1 VTASVTV
8 WLTACAPA
16 PPLAVTVAMKE
27 FVDGALG
34 ALDTLLPPLHPLV
47 TLKNATMINN
57 APSRHERFFRGHV
70 TSNIQASSV
79 PRKAFESLRAELP
92 RAIRIADDWAAGLL
106 MLSAICTGVS
116 PSRLG
121 CAGRNVHEEPRG
133 SPEQL
138 SDTAPMK
145 PRPGPGVSRRL
156 VVPGPLPEIDT
167 FPGLAEIRKSGLP
180 TTIVA
185 APEVE
190 PTKFGSP
197 EYTPVILCEPLVS
210 WVVVRVASKLFTW
223 TGFPNAVFPVK
234 NWTVPVGSIVPF
246 GSTMAW
252 SITAVFGRAPAGIK
266 RIVCVGPLATLMLIG
281 PALLAEKLASP
292 E

>member
-1 VTASVTV
+1 
-8 WLTACAPA
+8 
-16 PPLAVTVAMKE
+16 VAMKE

-34 ALDTLLPPLHPLV
+34 ALATLWPLLHPLIA
-47 TLKNATMINN
+47 LENATMTNN
-57 APSRHERFFRGHV
+57 APGRHERFFRGQV
-70 TSNIQASSV
+70 TRNIQASST
-79 PRKAFESLRAELP
+79 PRNAFESLRAGLP
-92 RAIRIADDWAAGLL
+92 RAIRIADDGTGGLL
-106 MLSAICTGVS
+106 MLRATCKGVN

-138 SDTAPMK
+138 SDTAPTK
-145 PRPGPGVSRRL
+145 PRPGPGVNRRF
-156 VVPGPLPEIDT
+156 VVPGPLPEIVT
-167 FPGLAEIRKSGLP
+167 FPGLAESRKSGSP

-185 APEVE
+185 ALEVE

-197 EYTPVILCEPLVS
+197 EYPPVILFEPFVS
-210 WVVVRVASKLFTW
+210 WVVVSVATTLFTW

-246 GSTMAW
+246 GSTRAW
-252 SITAVFGRAPAGIK
+252 STTEAFGRAPAGMK
-266 RIVCVGPLATLMLIG
+266 RIVCVGPLATLTLIG